1 MSCWYVYLVRCADD
15 SLYTGITIDIDRR
28 IAEHNHNNRLA
39 ASYTCARRPVSLVYQ
54 ETCLSRSAAV
64 KREYVIKQMSKQEKE
79 ILVKQ

>member
-39 ASYTCARRPVSLVYQ
+39 ASYTYARRPVSLVYQ